1 MTPEAAVGLEK
12 CKWTINALIN
22 HHYKIVAASWQ
33 AKNNAA
39 RTLVMPVIK
48 ENTLTEGNNN
58 HWNLVLPAWQ
68 YSSDKAEQEK
78 LNTWRVR
85 LALEDEKGNR
95 QNSGVV
101 EITVQ
106 QDRKIE
112 LIVNNIANVPED
124 NLTPQLYDAQD
135 KRVTLTNKPCST
147 DNPCVFIAKQD
158 KEKGTVTLSSTLPG
172 TYRWKAKAAP
182 YDDSNYVD
190 VTFLGAEIGGLNAF
204 IYRVG
209 AAKPSNLIGKDKE
222 PLPLNNTY
230 RFVLWRDSNKD
241 GVFQQVEKLTDEEMA
256 QYDYKWE
263 FTGKSINGEV
273 GAQANTSNE
282 DIVIP
287 ATNREAAQTYGAQE
301 GDGLQ
306 GYGLRVLYTKK

>member
-1 MTPEAAVGLEK
+1 M
-12 CKWTINALIN
+12 
-22 HHYKIVAASWQ
+22 
-33 AKNNAA
+33 
-39 RTLVMPVIK
+39 
-48 ENTLTEGNNN
+48 
-58 HWNLVLPAWQ
+58 
-68 YSSDKAEQEK
+68 
-78 LNTWRVR
+78 
-85 LALEDEKGNR
+85 
-95 QNSGVV
+95 
-101 EITVQ
+101 
-106 QDRKIE
+106 
-112 LIVNNIANVPED
+112 
-124 NLTPQLYDAQD
+124 
-135 KRVTLTNKPCST
+135 
-147 DNPCVFIAKQD
+147 
-158 KEKGTVTLSSTLPG
+158 
-172 TYRWKAKAAP
+172 
-182 YDDSNYVD
+182 D

-287 ATNREAAQTYGAQE
+287 
-301 GDGLQ
+301 
-306 GYGLRVLYTKK
+306 VLTAKQRKPMAHKRRWLAGIRFTRAVYQK

>member
-1 MTPEAAVGLEK
+1 M
-12 CKWTINALIN
+12 
-22 HHYKIVAASWQ
+22 
-33 AKNNAA
+33 
-39 RTLVMPVIK
+39 
-48 ENTLTEGNNN
+48 
-58 HWNLVLPAWQ
+58 
-68 YSSDKAEQEK
+68 
-78 LNTWRVR
+78 
-85 LALEDEKGNR
+85 
-95 QNSGVV
+95 
-101 EITVQ
+101 
-106 QDRKIE
+106 
-112 LIVNNIANVPED
+112 
-124 NLTPQLYDAQD
+124 
-135 KRVTLTNKPCST
+135 TLTNKPCST

-230 RFVLWRDSNKD
+230 RFVLWRDINKD

-287 ATNREAAQTYGAQE
+287 ATNREAAQTYGAQA